1 MLYVSIFVELLR
13 SRPALAVW
21 IAALAQAALWTLVP
35 TLFYSGP
42 PGDLPFVLAIGNEL
56 QLGTYLGPPLAFW
69 LAEGAYVAAGNSLF
83 GVYLLSQICVVVTYY
98 AVFALGRS
106 IVGAQHAALAV
117 LLMVGISSFT
127 VPTPDFGPV
136 TLTMALW
143 SVILLHYWRAVNEG
157 KRGYWVAL
165 AVEIGLLFLTTYAG
179 LLLLAVL
186 ALFTAVNKRAR
197 AAMRSTDPWLAS
209 LVALVVLFPHLLW
222 LSETGEGLMT
232 RLMRLRTAESV
243 IDNFNAWLRQIAFI
257 LAAHAGLAVLV
268 SAVVGWPWTRRE
280 PSPVIVREPVE
291 PFARQFIIYFAV
303 VPALA
308 ATIVA
313 VLAGWPAPVG
323 GIAPLV
329 VLSGLAI
336 VLLAGN
342 GIELS
347 HQHIVIAAWFGL
359 LLVPPAL
366 AVIAVYALPLFGV
379 DLNVNKP
386 MRQIAQFFS
395 DSFQKRTGTP
405 LAGGRRRSAH
415 RGADLARR
423 AEPAEPVPRRDARA
437 HAVGDLRRRAPQ
449 GRGHRVADQ
458 RYRRRAAAGDQGA
471 LSRPR
476 PGPAAGVRAA
486 DAGTLAGAAL
496 RLGGDPP
503 AAGGEGA
510 ARAGQGR
517 REEVDNDAK
526 QKRWHYRCRPDGRG
540 VGAAVG
546 GRGI

>member
-1 MLYVSIFVELLR
+1 MSL
-13 SRPALAVW
+13 
-21 IAALAQAALWTLVP
+21 
-35 TLFYSGP
+35 
-42 PGDLPFVLAIGNEL
+42 
-56 QLGTYLGPPLAFW
+56 
-69 LAEGAYVAAGNSLF
+69 AGNSLF
-83 GVYLLSQICVVVTYY
+83 GVYLLSQICVVVTYW

-117 LLMVGISSFT
+117 LLMVGISAFT

-143 SVILLHYWRAVNEG
+143 AVILLHYWRAVNEG

-186 ALFTAVNKRAR
+186 ALFTAANKRAR
-197 AAMRSTDPWLAS
+197 AAMHSTDPWLAS

-232 RLMRLRTAESV
+232 RLMRLRTPESV

-291 PFARQFIIYFAV
+291 PFARQFIIYFAI

-329 VLSGLAI
+329 VLSGLAV

-359 LLVPPAL
+359 LLVPPVL
-366 AVIAVYALPLFGV
+366 AVIAVFALPLV
-379 DLNVNKP
+379 RRRSQ
-386 MRQIAQFFS
+386 RQQAGAPDRAVLFRQLPEAH
-395 DSFQKRTGTP
+395 RHAA
-405 LAGGRRRSAH
+405 AGGRRRSAH

-423 AEPAEPVPRRDARA
+423 AEPAEPVPRRDAGA
-437 HAVGDLRRRAPQ
+437 HAVGDASTTCAARARSSCGRPTTPPARRRRRSRSASPTSSPTQ
-449 GRGHRVADQ
+449 PRVFE
-458 RYRRRAAAGDQGA
+458 
-471 LSRPR
+471 RP
-476 PGPAAGVRAA
+476 VV
-486 DAGTLAGAAL
+486 GTAAGAAL
-496 RLGGDPP
+496 RLGGDP
-503 AAGGEGA
+503 AAVGGEGA

-517 REEVDNDAK
+517 REEVDNDPACK
-526 QKRWHYRCRPDGRG
+526 AEALALS
-540 VGAAVG
+540 VSA
-546 GRGI
+546 

>member
-69 LAEGAYVAAGNSLF
+69 LAEGAYVLAGNSLF
-83 GVYLLSQICVVVTYY
+83 GVYLLSQICVVVTYW

-117 LLMVGISSFT
+117 LLMVGISAFT

-143 SVILLHYWRAVNEG
+143 SLILLHYWRAVNEG
-157 KRGYWVAL
+157 RRGYWVAL

-232 RLMRLRTAESV
+232 RLMRLRTPESV

-291 PFARQFIIYFAV
+291 PFARQFIIYFAI

-329 VLSGLAI
+329 VLSGLAV

-359 LLVPPAL
+359 LLVPPVL
-366 AVIAVYALPLFGV
+366 AVIAVFALPLV
-379 DLNVNKP
+379 RRRSQ
-386 MRQIAQFFS
+386 RQQADAPDRAVLFRQLPEAH
-395 DSFQKRTGTP
+395 RNAA
-405 LAGGRRRSAH
+405 AGGRRRSAH
-415 RGADLARR
+415 GGADLARR

-437 HAVGDLRRRAPQ
+437 HAVGDVRRRAPQ
-449 GRGHRVADQ
+449 GRGRGLADQ
-458 RYRRRAAAGDQGA
+458 RHRRRAAAGDQGA
-471 LSRPR
+471 LPRPR
-476 PGPAAGVRAA
+476 PGPATRVFERPVL
-486 DAGTLAGAAL
+486 GTLAGAAL
-496 RLGGDPP
+496 RLGGDPA

-510 ARAGQGR
+510 PAPAK
-517 REEVDNDAK
+517 EEGK
-526 QKRWHYRCRPDGRG
+526 K
-540 VGAAVG
+540 
-546 GRGI
+546 

>member
-35 TLFYSGP
+35 TVFYAGP
-42 PGDLPFVLAIGNEL
+42 PGDVPFVLAIGNEL

-83 GVYLLSQICVVVTYY
+83 GVYLLSQICVVVTYW
-98 AVFALGRS
+98 AVFSLGRS

-117 LLMVGISSFT
+117 LLMVGISAFT

-143 SVILLHYWRAVNEG
+143 AVILLHYWRAVNEG

-165 AVEIGLLFLTTYAG
+165 AMEIGLLFLTTYAG
-179 LLLLAVL
+179 LLLLGVL

-209 LVALVVLFPHLLW
+209 LVAIVVLFPHLLW
-222 LSETGEGLMT
+222 LSETGDGLMA
-232 RLMRLRTAESV
+232 RLMRLRSPESV

-280 PSPVIVREPVE
+280 PSPVIVREPVD
-291 PFARQFIIYFAV
+291 PFARQFIIYFAIM
-303 VPALA
+303 PALA

-313 VLAGWPAPVG
+313 VLAGWPSPVG

-336 VLLAGN
+336 VLLAGD

-347 HQHIVIAAWFGL
+347 HQHIVISAWFGL
-359 LLVPPAL
+359 LLVPPVL
-366 AVIAVYALPLFGV
+366 AVLAVFALPWFGV

-386 MRQIAQFFS
+386 VRQIAQFFCRQLPEAHR
-395 DSFQKRTGTP
+395 DAA
-405 LAGGRRRSAH
+405 AGGGRRSAH
-415 RGADLARR
+415 GGADLARC
-423 AEPAEPVPRRDARA
+423 AEPAEPVPRRDAGA
-437 HAVGDLRRRAPQ
+437 HALGDLRRRAPQ
-449 GRGHRVADQ
+449 GRGHRVAHH
-458 RYRRRAAAGDQGA
+458 RHGGRAAAGHQGA
-471 LSRPR
+471 LSRYR
-476 PGPAAGVRAA
+476 SGRDAGVRAS
-486 DAGTLAGAAL
+486 GVVRT
-496 RLGGDPP
+496 
-503 AAGGEGA
+503 AAGRCA
-510 ARAGQGR
+510 TAGR
-517 REEVDNDAK
+517 
-526 QKRWHYRCRPDGRG
+526 
-540 VGAAVG
+540 
-546 GRGI
+546 

>member
-35 TLFYSGP
+35 TLFYAGP
-42 PGDLPFVLAIGNEL
+42 PGDVPFVLAVGNEL

-83 GVYLLSQICVVVTYY
+83 GVYLLSQICVVVTYA

-127 VPTPDFGPV
+127 VPTPDFSPV

-143 SVILLHYWRAVNEG
+143 AVILLHYWRAVNEG

-186 ALFTAVNKRAR
+186 ALFTAANKRAR
-197 AAMRSTDPWLAS
+197 AAMHSTDPWLAS
-209 LVALVVLFPHLLW
+209 LVAVVVLFPHLLW

-232 RLMRLRTAESV
+232 RLMRLRSPESV

-313 VLAGWPAPVG
+313 VLAGWPSPVG

-386 MRQIAQFFS
+386 VRPIAQFFA

-405 LAGGRRRSAH
+405 LA
-415 RGADLARR
+415 
-423 AEPAEPVPRRDARA
+423 V
-437 HAVGDLRRRAPQ
+437 V
-449 GRGHRVADQ
+449 
-458 RYRRRAAAGDQGA
+458 AGDPRTAALISLGA
-471 LSRPR
+471 PSRPSLFLDATPER
-476 PGPAAGVRAA
+476 TPWVTFDDVRRKGAVIVWPTT
-486 DAGTLAGAAL
+486 DTAGAPPPEIKERFPDLVPDQPRVFERPVWSGRLPVL
-496 RLGGDPP
+496 RYGWAVIRPQPADKPP
-503 AAGGEGA
+503 APAKEEG
-510 ARAGQGR
+510 
-517 REEVDNDAK
+517 K
-526 QKRWHYRCRPDGRG
+526 K
-540 VGAAVG
+540 
-546 GRGI
+546 

>member
-1 MLYVSIFVELLR
+1 MLYGSIFVELLR
-13 SRPALAVW
+13 SRPGLAVW

-35 TLFYSGP
+35 TLFYAGP
-42 PGDLPFVLAIGNEL
+42 PGDLPFVLAVGNEL

-117 LLMVGISSFT
+117 LLMVGISAFT

-143 SVILLHYWRAVNEG
+143 AVILLHYWRAVNEG
-157 KRGYWVAL
+157 RRGYWVAL
-165 AVEIGLLFLTTYAG
+165 ATEIGLLFLTTYAG
-179 LLLLAVL
+179 LLLLGVL
-186 ALFTAVNKRAR
+186 ALFTAANRRAR

-209 LVALVVLFPHLLW
+209 VVAIVVLFPHLLW
-222 LSETGEGLMT
+222 LSETGDGLMARLT
-232 RLMRLRTAESV
+232 RLRSPESV

-303 VPALA
+303 MPALA

-313 VLAGWPAPVG
+313 VLAGWPSPVG

-329 VLSGLAI
+329 VLSGLAV

-347 HQHIVIAAWFGL
+347 HQHIVISAWFGL

-366 AVIAVYALPLFGV
+366 AVLAVFALPWFGV

-386 MRQIAQFFS
+386 MRQIAQFFA

-405 LAGGRRRSAH
+405 LA
-415 RGADLARR
+415 
-423 AEPAEPVPRRDARA
+423 V
-437 HAVGDLRRRAPQ
+437 V
-449 GRGHRVADQ
+449 
-458 RYRRRAAAGDQGA
+458 AGDPRTAALISLGA
-471 LSRPR
+471 ASRPSLFLDATPER
-476 PGPAAGVRAA
+476 TPWVTADDVRRKGAVIVWPTA
-486 DAGTLAGAAL
+486 DTAGA
-496 RLGGDPP
+496 PP
-503 AAGGEGA
+503 PEIKQ
-510 ARAGQGR
+510 RFPDL
-517 REEVDNDAK
+517 VPDAP
-526 QKRWHYRCRPDGRG
+526 RVFERP
-540 VGAAVG
+540 VG
-546 GRGI
+546 GRLPALRYGWAVIRPQSGEKPAPAKPAKEEGKK